1 MKIID
6 LLSGVFYGID
16 ASVDTAV
23 DFIIH
28 SCYIGQTSFQFNE
41 SPNELVNCER
51 DY

>member
-6 LLSGVFYGID
+6 LLSGVFYGVD

-28 SCYIGQTSFQFNE
+28 VQFGKLVVNA
-41 SPNELVNCER
+41 PNELVNCER
-51 DY
+51 DS